1 MKLEITDL
9 HTAGEPVR
17 IVTGGYPDLPGA
29 TILEKIEAARRDH
42 DALRR
47 VMMQEPRGHADM
59 FGMIPVRP
67 SAPGAAIGALF
78 IHHSGYSTMSGHGL
92 IAFSRWAVE
101 SGRVTMTEPETR
113 FGLELPCGVVQVTC
127 AIRNGKVAATHFD
140 GVPSFLSHRDTAVEV
155 PGRGGV
161 VLDIGYGGAF
171 YAILPASSLGF
182 DFFAAPFD
190 EMVAAARAIND
201 AARAQVKIVHPDAAE
216 FGYLFGTI
224 LTDDAPTDR
233 PTYHLCVF
241 AGNQIDRSPTG
252 GGVTARMARDHARG
266 LIKPGVPRK
275 FYGPTPVPFEATVL
289 GPAAQGPAG
298 GAVKDAV
305 TIRVAGNAAY
315 LGRSTY
321 VIEENDPLT
330 RGFALPDTYG
340 ALRGREAT
348 HG

>member
-1 MKLEITDL
+1 MELEIVDM
-9 HTAGEPVR
+9 HTSGEPVR

-29 TILEKIEAARRDH
+29 TILEKKDVALRGH

-59 FGMIPVRP
+59 FGMIPVTP

-101 SGRVTMTEPETR
+101 SGRVKRTEPETR

-127 AIRNGKVAATHFD
+127 AVKNGKVTSTYFD
-140 GVPSFLSHRDTAVEV
+140 GVPSFLSHKDAPVEV
-155 PGRGGV
+155 PGLGRV
-161 VLDIGYGGAF
+161 VLDIAYGGAF
-171 YAILPASSLGF
+171 YAILPASSVGF
-182 DFFAAPFD
+182 DFFKAPVD
-190 EMVAAARAIND
+190 DMVAAARAIND

-224 LTDDAPTDR
+224 LIDDAPVPQ

-252 GGVTARMARDHARG
+252 GGVTARMARDFARG
-266 LIKPGVPRK
+266 TVGAGVARK
-275 FYGPTPVPFEATVL
+275 FYGPTPVPFEATVM
-289 GPAAQGPAG
+289 GPAAGS
-298 GAVKDAV
+298 VKDAV
-305 TIRVAGNAAY
+305 IIRVAGSASF

-321 VIEENDPLT
+321 VIDDADPLT
-330 RGFALPDTYG
+330 HGFTLPATYG
-340 ALRGREAT
+340 ELAGKAR
-348 HG
+348 

>member
-1 MKLEITDL
+1 
-9 HTAGEPVR
+9 
-17 IVTGGYPDLPGA
+17 
-29 TILEKIEAARRDH
+29 
-42 DALRR
+42 
-47 VMMQEPRGHADM
+47 
-59 FGMIPVRP
+59 
-67 SAPGAAIGALF
+67 
-78 IHHSGYSTMSGHGL
+78 
-92 IAFSRWAVE
+92 
-101 SGRVTMTEPETR
+101 
-113 FGLELPCGVVQVTC
+113 VQVTC
-127 AIRNGKVAATHFD
+127 AIKDGKVAATHFD

-155 PGRGGV
+155 PGRGRV

-201 AARAQVKIVHPDAAE
+201 AARAQVTITHPDAAE

-266 LIKPGVPRK
+266 LIKAGVPRK
-275 FYGPTPVPFEATVL
+275 FYGPTPVPFEATVM
-289 GPAAQGPAG
+289 GPAG

-315 LGRSTY
+315 VGRSTY
-321 VIEENDPLT
+321 VIDESDPLT
-330 RGFALPDTYG
+330 RGFTLPETYG
-340 ALRGREAT
+340 ALARRG
-348 HG
+348 